1 MPKSFRHACEGSV
14 SVLAAWAFPMLIGVT
29 GLAVE
34 YGDALLTKVKV
45 QRVADAAAYSG
56 ALAYVKNSS
65 TDAMNAAISRVA
77 TLNGIASSAAVG
89 ALVNSPTGD
98 GNQAVQVTVTSNVP
112 LGLSKQVNTGLSQAS
127 VAASAYAELKST
139 GQACLIGLASGG
151 TTTAVKE
158 DAGATLTG
166 SSCAIASRS
175 NLAISGGATMRVQGV
190 YAKGSATTSGGATIT
205 TTPVSNNINQNYS
218 GSITDP
224 VAGNSSVQAAFSNL
238 SSLSGTVSNPTT
250 PASTVA
256 LQFNWSPSGPSD
268 PTYPY
273 YSGTGGVYN
282 KGTLP
287 CSSGSYAI
295 KSISVSGGVS
305 VHISATAGCNYT
317 VTNGVTV
324 SGNLLQIDGTAGSW
338 YINGGISTGSNQ
350 LVMNAGSFWIGGG
363 ISVGGSGVLTLA
375 NGSTIYVNG
384 GITTGGGSTTTLTA
398 NVYQVSGVVNLSGT
412 VNWRTTS
419 IAPTTNFYSTLGLG
433 SGGGTFTFGDGT
445 YYVNGNVTLSSGPT
459 YFGNS
464 LLEINGNLVVSSGA
478 SMCGSPAPCGS
489 GTTHMTIVDNGTNTF
504 SGGSTANLQAPASGA
519 TNGIP
524 GVLMASNY
532 TSAVTTYAQMFSG
545 GTSGTYAGVLYFPNS
560 SIEFSGGANTGGS
573 SCFEIVAN
581 AVYFTGGS
589 ATASTCSGF
598 GANIGSA
605 TALLVQ

>member
-1 MPKSFRHACEGSV
+1 MAKLFRRDSEGSV
-14 SVLAAWAFPMLIGVT
+14 SVLAAWAFPVLIGVT

-77 TLNGIASSAAVG
+77 TLNGIASGAAVG
-89 ALVNSPTGD
+89 ALVNSPTAD

-112 LGLSKQVNTGLSQAS
+112 LGLSKQVNSGLSQTS
-127 VAASAYAELKST
+127 VTASAYAELKST
-139 GQACLIGLASGG
+139 GQACLIGLATGG

-158 DAGATLTG
+158 DGGATLAG
-166 SSCAIASRS
+166 SSCAIASKS

-250 PASTVA
+250 PASTIA

-305 VHISATAGCNYT
+305 VHISAAAGCNYT

-324 SGNLLQIDGTAGSW
+324 GGSLLQIDGTAGSW

-350 LVMNAGSFWIGGG
+350 LVMNAGTFWVGGG

-384 GITTGGGSTTTLTA
+384 GITTGGGSITTLTA
-398 NVYQVSGVVNLSGT
+398 NAYRVSGAVNLSGT
-412 VNWRTTS
+412 VRWQTTS
-419 IAPTTNFYSTLGLG
+419 IAPTTNLYSTLSLG
-433 SGGGTFTFGDGT
+433 SGTITFGDGA
-445 YYVNGNVTLSSGPT
+445 YYVNGSVTLSSGSAT

-464 LLEINGNLVVSSGA
+464 LLEINGNLSVSGGGSL
-478 SMCGSPAPCGS
+478 CGSPAPCGS
-489 GTTHMTIVDNGTNTF
+489 GTTYMTIVDNGTNAF
-504 SGGSTANLQAPASGA
+504 SDGSTANLQAPSSGA

-545 GTSGTYAGVLYFPNS
+545 GASGTYAGVMYFPNS
-560 SIEFSGGANTGGS
+560 SVEFSGGANTGGS